1 MIGPLRRLLQRLRP
15 YDGPLPP
22 RPESSLPCSWVLT
35 GQLAIGPMPRTERHW
50 QQLQEAGI
58 RSRFSCCYPE
68 EESALIVPPGW
79 RSDRI
84 SLTDHRQQEPMRQ
97 ERLALALAR
106 AEELVNQAA
115 PIYLHCMAGYERSH
129 LLAVGLTARLRG
141 IDPLAALAWV
151 RRCHPMAMP
160 IYDHLVMLETLLTAS
175 PAHGDTWQT
184 GPVQPLLGGGK
195 DP

>member
-1 MIGPLRRLLQRLRP
+1 MVGPLRRFFQGLRP
-15 YDGPLPP
+15 ADRPLPP
-22 RPESSLPCSWVLT
+22 MAERSLPCSWVLT
-35 GQLAIGPMPRTERHW
+35 GQLAIGPMPRSDRHW
-50 QQLQEAGI
+50 RQLEEAGI

-68 EESALIVPPGW
+68 EETALTVPPGW

-84 SLTDHRQQEPMRQ
+84 ALPDHRAQEPLLE

-106 AEELVNQAA
+106 AEALVSDAA
-115 PIYLHCMAGYERSH
+115 PVYLHCMAGYERSP

-160 IYDHLVMLETLLTAS
+160 IYDHLVMLESLLSTRQA
-175 PAHGDTWQT
+175 PGEPWGT
-184 GPVQPLLGGGK
+184 GRPGPLPGERKG
-195 DP
+195 P

>member
-1 MIGPLRRLLQRLRP
+1 MMGPLRWFLQSLRQ
-15 YDGPLPP
+15 DRPLPP
-22 RPESSLPCSWVLT
+22 MQERSLPYSWVLN
-35 GQLAIGPMPRTERHW
+35 GQLAIGPMPRTARHW
-50 QQLQEAGI
+50 QQLEEAGI

-79 RSDRI
+79 SSDRI
-84 SLTDHRQQEPMRQ
+84 SLPDHRQQEPLRQ

-106 AEELVNQAA
+106 AEALVDQTA
-115 PIYLHCMAGYERSH
+115 PIYLHCMAGYERSP

-160 IYDHLVMLETLLTAS
+160 IYDQLVMLETLLATRPTKDDARE
-175 PAHGDTWQT
+175 T
-184 GPVQPLLGGGK
+184 GPVGPLLGGGK
-195 DP
+195 GP

>member
-1 MIGPLRRLLQRLRP
+1 MVGPLRRFLQSLRP
-15 YDGPLPP
+15 SDRPLPP
-22 RPESSLPCSWVLT
+22 MPERSLPCSWVLT
-35 GQLAIGPMPRTERHW
+35 GQLAIGPMPRTDRHW
-50 QQLQEAGI
+50 QQLEEAGI

-68 EESALIVPPGW
+68 EESALLVPPGW

-84 SLTDHRQQEPMRQ
+84 SLPDHRQQEPLRQ

-106 AEELVNQAA
+106 AEALVNEAA
-115 PIYLHCMAGYERSH
+115 PIYLHCMAGFERSP

-160 IYDHLVMLETLLTAS
+160 IYDHLVMLENLLS
-175 PAHGDTWQT
+175 VQPAQGAGWGT
-184 GPVQPLLGGGK
+184 GPVKPLLEGERGA
-195 DP
+195 

>member
-1 MIGPLRRLLQRLRP
+1 MVDRLRRFLQRLRQAERP
-15 YDGPLPP
+15 QPP
-22 RPESSLPCSWVLT
+22 MRERSLPCSWVLT
-35 GQLAIGPMPRTERHW
+35 GQLAIGPMPRSDRHW
-50 QQLQEAGI
+50 QQLEEAGF

-68 EESALIVPPGW
+68 EESGLIVPPGW
-79 RSDRI
+79 RSDRV
-84 SLTDHRQQEPMRQ
+84 SLPDHRQQEPLRE

-106 AEELVNQAA
+106 AEALVNAAA
-115 PIYLHCMAGYERSH
+115 PVYLHCMAGYERSP

-160 IYDHLVMLETLLTAS
+160 IYDHLVMLDRMLSTR
-175 PAHGDTWQT
+175 PAPEDEQGV
-184 GPVQPLLGGGK
+184 GPVQPRLNGGS